1 MKFNKILAVGVGV
14 LLCGSAFADPIVGNW
29 KMSEKGEEKAIIAIS
44 KSGDSYT
51 GVVKTGLTAK
61 AKKTEGKTALTGLKE
76 TSTGVYKGK
85 GVHPGTGLKANVTV
99 TVNGNRI
106 TIKSIA
112 GTQTGVKQ

>member
-51 GVVKTGLTAK
+51 GVVKTGLTCQSQQA
-61 AKKTEGKTALTGLKE
+61 TGA
-76 TSTGVYKGK
+76 T
-85 GVHPGTGLKANVTV
+85 H
-99 TVNGNRI
+99 
-106 TIKSIA
+106 
-112 GTQTGVKQ
+112 

>member
-61 AKKTEGKTALTGLKE
+61 AKKTEGKTALTGLKR
-76 TSTGVYKGK
+76 
-85 GVHPGTGLKANVTV
+85 PALAFIKARVCTLV
-99 TVNGNRI
+99 RVLRLM
-106 TIKSIA
+106 
-112 GTQTGVKQ
+112 